1 MSKLKALLLTQGM
14 HGMVS
19 QVEGLAK
26 ALNLNYKHQE
36 IKLKK
41 FWNFIPPFLTPISM
55 SILESQFIFDSKVII
70 SCGRKSVIPSL
81 ALKKKYKEKIFT
93 IHIQDPKV
101 SLDKFD
107 LIICPEHDNITGN
120 NVIKTTGA
128 IHYLSEKEISKENNY
143 LKIDKENK
151 KIIAFIIGGPNKY
164 YTFSEKEIDF
174 LFNKIKSIFTRDKY
188 KLVVIPSYRTPSDII
203 KKAFNSFGHDH
214 MVIKDVDK
222 KAYLS
227 ALSISDYI
235 VVTCDSTSMISEAAI
250 TGKPIYVAQMN
261 SSKNNLRFQKFF
273 SQFKQLNIIKDLT
286 DKIDLW
292 SYSKLDEVNRISPLI
307 NEKIKKMELFKS
319 LESRTKS
326 FNDPFKHFE
335 INQPLTKEAIEEISN
350 ADIVDPKKENLNY
363 DGTRA
368 LDGGDGAFR
377 SGIKDGGKAK
387 KIRCYVTKENA
398 NQFPHLKN
406 FIEELRSPKVYK

>member
-55 SILESQFIFDSKVII
+55 SVLENQFIFDSKVII

-107 LIICPEHDNITGN
+107 LIICPEHDNISGN

-164 YTFSEKEIDF
+164 YNYSEKEIDF

-203 KKAFNSFGHDH
+203 KKAFNSFGNDH
-214 MVIKDVDK
+214 MVVKDVDK

-250 TGKPIYVAQMN
+250 TGKPIYVAHMKP
-261 SSKNNLRFQKFF
+261 SKNNSRFQKFF

-307 NEKIKKMELFKS
+307 NEKIKK
-319 LESRTKS
+319 
-326 FNDPFKHFE
+326 N
-335 INQPLTKEAIEEISN
+335 
-350 ADIVDPKKENLNY
+350 
-363 DGTRA
+363 
-368 LDGGDGAFR
+368 
-377 SGIKDGGKAK
+377 GI
-387 KIRCYVTKENA
+387 I
-398 NQFPHLKN
+398 
-406 FIEELRSPKVYK
+406 

>member
-14 HGMVS
+14 HGMIS

-55 SILESQFIFDSKVII
+55 SVLENQFIFDSTVII

-120 NVIKTTGA
+120 NVIRTTGA

-188 KLVVIPSYRTPSDII
+188 KLIVIPSYRTPSDII

-261 SSKNNLRFQKFF
+261 SRKNNLRFQKFF

-307 NEKIKKMELFKS
+307 NAKIKK
-319 LESRTKS
+319 
-326 FNDPFKHFE
+326 N
-335 INQPLTKEAIEEISN
+335 
-350 ADIVDPKKENLNY
+350 
-363 DGTRA
+363 
-368 LDGGDGAFR
+368 
-377 SGIKDGGKAK
+377 GI
-387 KIRCYVTKENA
+387 I
-398 NQFPHLKN
+398 
-406 FIEELRSPKVYK
+406 